1 MSGNFRAPQWPKTF
15 ADANSPRKHNPFMSF
30 LNIQNSTAR
39 CQNIVNAETNFALD
53 VAKGA
58 HAPQYMY
65 YVPNLKND
73 AHDTNITFTEKD
85 LANVVDTML
94 NNKEFMKNTLI
105 LITFDENG
113 KLPPP
118 MTHSQRVSQLI
129 LFADI
134 FAPQFYGTPNDV
146 YSVLLGND
154 TLKCYGCLDQQF
166 YNRKC
171 QLFFNLQF
179 SSVVCVC

>member
-1 MSGNFRAPQWPKTF
+1 MSGTFRALLTSPKRFT
-15 ADANSPRKHNPFMSF
+15 DAQSPPRKHNPFMSF

-39 CQNIVNAETNFALD
+39 CQNIVNAETNLALD

-73 AHDTNITFTEKD
+73 AHDTNITFTETD

-94 NNKEFMKNTLI
+94 NNKDFIKNTLI

-113 KLPPP
+113 KFAHIPT
-118 MTHSQRVSQLI
+118 THIPS
-129 LFADI
+129 
-134 FAPQFYGTPNDV
+134 
-146 YSVLLGND
+146 
-154 TLKCYGCLDQQF
+154 
-166 YNRKC
+166 
-171 QLFFNLQF
+171 
-179 SSVVCVC
+179 